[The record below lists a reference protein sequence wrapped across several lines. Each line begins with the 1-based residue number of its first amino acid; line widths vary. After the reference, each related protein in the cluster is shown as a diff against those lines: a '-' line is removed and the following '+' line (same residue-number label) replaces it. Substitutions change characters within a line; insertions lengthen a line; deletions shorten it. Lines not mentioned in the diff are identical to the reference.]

1 MSLCGSVALTRGR
14 RKRARYTCLG
24 AFFLPQRMAPCFTTK
39 GYRGLR
45 FCETEFQGRDPF
57 LSLCNWPKKCRAT
70 CLTNQK

>member
-24 AFFLPQRMAPCFTTK
+24 AFFAAKNGPLF

-45 FCETEFQGRDPF
+45 FCETEFQGRVPF